1 MNSDV
6 FLRHM
11 KEVTKNMIENTRQI
25 NKRDRRRSDYK
36 YEDDLEHDY
45 GYESSYHNL
54 YDTHQLPHPCNKDFP
69 TIPSGSVSRHEPR
82 SQSQSNPYS
91 QVTRAVKKQDRQSPF
106 DFFEISGAP
115 HSMPNNY
122 TRRMPQFNGNKDIS
136 IESHLD
142 ILWDYMEYRGTNNE
156 DVYTR
161 ALGES
166 LRGDVQLWFD
176 YLAP

>member
-11 KEVTKNMIENTRQI
+11 KELSKNMFKTTRQI
-25 NKRDRRRSDYK
+25 NERDRWRSDYG

-82 SQSQSNPYS
+82 RQSQSKPYS
-91 QVTRAVKKQDRQSPF
+91 QVTRAIKKQDKRSPF
-106 DFFEISGAP
+106 DFSEIPGAP
-115 HSMPNNY
+115 HPMPNDY
-122 TRRMPQFNGNKDIS
+122 TRRMPRFNENKDIS
-136 IESHLD
+136 IENHLD
-142 ILWDYMEYRGTNNE
+142 ILWDYMESRDADNE
-156 DVYTR
+156 DVYM
-161 ALGES
+161 
-166 LRGDVQLWFD
+166 
-176 YLAP
+176 

>member
-25 NKRDRRRSDYK
+25 NERDRWRSDYG

-69 TIPSGSVSRHEPR
+69 TIPSGPVSRHEPR

-91 QVTRAVKKQDRQSPF
+91 QVTRAVKKQDR
-106 DFFEISGAP
+106 
-115 HSMPNNY
+115 
-122 TRRMPQFNGNKDIS
+122 
-136 IESHLD
+136 
-142 ILWDYMEYRGTNNE
+142 
-156 DVYTR
+156 
-161 ALGES
+161 
-166 LRGDVQLWFD
+166 
-176 YLAP
+176 